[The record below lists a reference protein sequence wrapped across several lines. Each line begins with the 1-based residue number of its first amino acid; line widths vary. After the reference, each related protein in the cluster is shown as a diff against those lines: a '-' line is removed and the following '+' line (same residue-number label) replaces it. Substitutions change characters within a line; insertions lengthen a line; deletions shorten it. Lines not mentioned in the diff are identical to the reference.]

1 MAARQTNKRPA
12 GRKTTARKK
21 TSKSKS
27 AGGGVFLGIGLIA
40 VLIALISFSIMSITG
55 SKDKEEPKTVTV
67 IPAQKKETAEKK
79 EQKTEKEK
87 KEQAAKTVPVPKKE
101 TAKKEEPKK
110 EKEQETVSSDNIADL
125 IRLVLYDHEISR
137 SSVKERQSKQAQAKI
152 LYTLILHVM
161 KICSMV

>member
-79 EQKTEKEK
+79 DQKTEKEK
-87 KEQAAKTVPVPKKE
+87 I
-101 TAKKEEPKK
+101 
-110 EKEQETVSSDNIADL
+110 DDL
-125 IRLVLYDHEISR
+125 IAKRDN
-137 SSVKERQSKQAQAKI
+137 KPKMSKPGDKKRRA
-152 LYTLILHVM
+152 
-161 KICSMV
+161 